1 MGYMNTVICALT
13 ALCLIGIA
21 MAEGQ
26 TSMPGY
32 YTVVNVTT
40 PRAPITAT
48 CGGGC
53 NCESPMASDA
63 LISHSNV
70 VEDYKDNLDCWWLLL
85 GEDPRLRFT
94 LFNTNEFWYFYYIH
108 K

>member
-13 ALCLIGIA
+13 TLCLIGIA
-21 MAEGQ
+21 MTEGQ

-32 YTVVNVTT
+32 YNIETVTNPTST
-40 PRAPITAT
+40 ITAT

-63 LISHSNV
+63 VISHSNV